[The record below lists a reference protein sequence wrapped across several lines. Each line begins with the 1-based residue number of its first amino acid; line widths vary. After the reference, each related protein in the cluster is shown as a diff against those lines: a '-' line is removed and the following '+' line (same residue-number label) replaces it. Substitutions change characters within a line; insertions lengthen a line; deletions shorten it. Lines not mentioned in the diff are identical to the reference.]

1 MFNTIIGIII
11 LGIILFYINALM
23 YLKVE
28 NDVLFKINN
37 KNNK

>member
-1 MFNTIIGIII
+1 MLNTIIGIII
-11 LGIILFYINALM
+11 LGIVLFYISALI

-28 NDVLFKINN
+28 NDVIFQINN

>member
-11 LGIILFYINALM
+11 LGIILFYINALI

-28 NDVLFKINN
+28 NDVLSQINN